1 MICFNHVLVVMVK
14 DNWKIKASNSDTQ
27 QQQLKVYQTVN
38 SCLALGSPRNQGLV

>member
-1 MICFNHVLVVMVK
+1 MIICFNHVLVVMVK

-27 QQQLKVYQTVN
+27 QQLKVYQTVN